1 MKSYRRVLIASANP
15 LFGKGLEKMIR
26 DEWGQSDAQIHLI
39 NSNAEL
45 IREMSAWQPDL
56 VIVDYDDKTISRN
69 EFLQKFV
76 GEDFP
81 VQVMLVSLKASG
93 VVVVYERHMLTPAQ
107 AGDWL
112 ILTES
117 SAPNPI
123 SLPSRRSSSM
133 KHFVIAGLLVI
144 VLTFL
149 VYFGLTNAG
158 LLPVEA
164 SAQAA
169 TIDKLFDLHYM
180 VIAFLFSLIMVFI
193 VYSLIVFRKKD
204 GDDSEGQYFKSNN
217 SLEII
222 WTIIPLGIVIYFAY
236 LGSVS
241 LAETRRV
248 DTSAMEINV
257 TGGQWF
263 WRFDYPDY
271 GISSDRMVVPV
282 DHQVLLK
289 MKSLDVIHSFW
300 VPEFRVKQDLLPGDN
315 FERELRVTPSLIGEY
330 KVRCAEM
337 CGTNHAYMEA
347 PVSVV
352 SQADF
357 ETWVQEQMTALGSD
371 PVARGQVLAK
381 NNGCL
386 SCHTVDGSPS
396 VGPSWKGLFGEAVTL
411 ADGSNVTIDDSYLY
425 DAIMNP
431 NLQIA
436 AGFPPGV
443 MPQNYQASLSDQQVN
458 EIVEY
463 IKSLK

>member
-26 DEWGQSDAQIHLI
+26 DEWEQRDAQIHLI

-45 IREMSAWQPDL
+45 THELSAWQPDL
-56 VIVDYDDKTISRN
+56 VIVDYDDKTISRA

-76 GEDFP
+76 REDFP

-93 VVVVYERHMLTPAQ
+93 VVVVYDRHLLTPAQ
-107 AGDWL
+107 AGDWMTL
-112 ILTES
+112 AES
-117 SAPNPI
+117 PEPEQKP
-123 SLPSRRSSSM
+123 LPPGRSSSM
-133 KHFVIAGLLVI
+133 KHFMIAGLLVI
-144 VLTFL
+144 FLTFL
-149 VYFGLTNAG
+149 VYFGLANAG

-169 TIDKLFDLHYM
+169 TIDKLFNLHYM

-193 VYSLIVFRKKD
+193 VYSLIVFRKKE
-204 GDDSEGQYFKSNN
+204 GDDSDGQYFKNNN

-222 WTIIPLGIVIYFAY
+222 WTILPLGVVIYFAY

-248 DTSAMEINV
+248 DTSAMEIKV

-263 WRFDYPDY
+263 WRFDYPEY
-271 GISSDRMVVPV
+271 GITSDKMVVPV

-357 ETWVQEQMTALGSD
+357 ETWVQDQMAVLGSD
-371 PVARGQVLAK
+371 PSARGEIWAK

-386 SCHTVDGSPS
+386 SCHSVDGSPS
-396 VGPSWKGLFGEAVTL
+396 VGPTWKGLFGATVTL
-411 ADGSNVTIDDSYLY
+411 ADGTNVTIDDAYLHN
-425 DAIMNP
+425 AIVNP
-431 NLQIA
+431 NLQVA
-436 AGFPPGV
+436 AGFSPGV
-443 MPQNYQASLSDQQVN
+443 MPQNYQASISDQQVN